1 MDEARRRA
9 LLALFRGGVMM
20 PPTERRVGAIVLTHL
35 ACELAAREGDARDLP
50 LAVVDSKHDA
60 HADEEAE
67 LGNVLLAVNDAA
79 HKFGVRAGQ
88 TVAEA
93 RSRVAGLAVRGLT
106 ERALRNAL
114 GRVAEIGL
122 SFGPTVAI
130 ETGDSNDPLDTVW
143 VDLTSTT
150 HLFGGEEAALFELAS
165 RVRELGH
172 RVRAAIADGPRLARS
187 ASLFATS
194 SETVV
199 PPNGGK
205 AMMRDLPIEALPI
218 SRERATWLHRLG
230 LWTVG
235 DLSALPARALA
246 GRLVDR
252 GAAED
257 PWRESLELAEG
268 RDDAPLVAYEPP
280 SAPTESVAWDE
291 PMHTIEPLLFALRG
305 LVGRLSARLEGRGEA
320 SQSIELFAPYDRSI
334 AKLRNVPPSEQ
345 GEPGLYFRI
354 ELPSPLFKKS
364 DFFRVLKSKLEPIT
378 LAAPVTRL
386 SITAR
391 MLTRAPRL
399 QLWMG
404 TETTIQHD
412 PGAMAVLLAELSAEI
427 GPDNVGVLSIDPVHR
442 PEARTHLVAIDD
454 LSPAPQRAARDAKK
468 ERQARHAGDHAAS
481 DVEFPT
487 RLLAKPIPLEWTPG
501 GRPTVA
507 IDNQLYTWSGSRH
520 SMRFDRVDW
529 WTASPLSRDYARVWL
544 SSGKKHI
551 EAWVYTD
558 RHTGRSYL
566 HGYYD

>member
-1 MDEARRRA
+1 
-9 LLALFRGGVMM
+9 MM
-20 PPTERRVGAIVLTHL
+20 PPLERRVGAIVLTHL

-50 LAVVDSKHDA
+50 LAVVDAKHDA
-60 HADEEAE
+60 HTDEEAE

-106 ERALRNAL
+106 GRALGQAL
-114 GRVAEIGL
+114 GRVAEIAL

-130 ETGDSNDPLDTVW
+130 ETGDPSDPLDTVW
-143 VDLTSTT
+143 VDLTSTS

-172 RVRAAIADGPRLARS
+172 RVRAAIADGPRLARA

-194 SETVV
+194 SEIVV
-199 PPNGGK
+199 PPNGGQ

-218 SRERATWLHRLG
+218 SRERAVWLHRLG

-235 DLSALPARALA
+235 DLAALPARALA

-252 GAAED
+252 GATAD

-280 SAPTESVAWDE
+280 SAPSESVAWDE

-320 SQSIELFAPYDRSI
+320 SQSIELWAPYDRSI

-345 GEPGLYFRI
+345 GEAGLYFRI

-364 DFFRVLKSKLEPIT
+364 DFFRVLKSKLEQTT

-427 GPDNVGVLSIDPVHR
+427 GPDNVGVLAIDPVHR
-442 PEARTHLVAIDD
+442 PEGRTHLVAIDD
-454 LSPAPQRAARDAKK
+454 LSPREQRGTARGSTRTRAEGRARGAPA
-468 ERQARHAGDHAAS
+468 EESAAS

-487 RLLAKPIPLEWTPG
+487 RLLPKPIPLEWTPG
-501 GRPTVA
+501 GRPAVA

>member
-1 MDEARRRA
+1 
-9 LLALFRGGVMM
+9 MM
-20 PPTERRVGAIVLTHL
+20 PRSERRVGAVVLTHL
-35 ACELAAREGDARDLP
+35 ACELTAREGDAKDLS
-50 LAVVDSKHDA
+50 LAVVDAKHDA
-60 HADEEAE
+60 HSDEEAE
-67 LGNVLLAVNDAA
+67 LGNILLAVNDAA
-79 HKFGVRAGQ
+79 HKLGVRAGQ

-106 ERALRNAL
+106 VRALRGAL
-114 GRVAEIGL
+114 GRVAEIAL

-130 ETGDSNDPLDTVW
+130 ETGDPDEPRDTVW

-172 RVRAAIADGPRLARS
+172 RVRAAIADGPRLARA

-199 PPNGGK
+199 PPSGGK
-205 AMMRDLPIEALPI
+205 AMMRELPIEALPI
-218 SRERATWLHRLG
+218 SRERAVWLHRLG

-235 DLSALPARALA
+235 DLAALPARALA

-252 GAAED
+252 GATAD
-257 PWRESLELAEG
+257 PWRDSLELAEG
-268 RDDAPLVAYEPP
+268 RDDALLVAYEPP
-280 SAPTESVAWDE
+280 SAPTESICWDE

-320 SQSIELFAPYDRSI
+320 AQSIELGAPYDRSI

-345 GEPGLYFRI
+345 GEAGLFFRI

-364 DFFRVLKSKLEPIT
+364 DFFRVLKSKLEQVT

-404 TETTIQHD
+404 TEAAIQHD

-442 PEARTHLVAIDD
+442 PEARSQLVAIDD
-454 LSPAPQRAARDAKK
+454 LSPRDRRSPARVRRRARADAGNARGTPA
-468 ERQARHAGDHAAS
+468 ERAGS
-481 DVEFPT
+481 DVEFPS
-487 RLLAKPIPLEWTPG
+487 RLLQTPLPLEWTPG
-501 GRPTVA
+501 GRPTVV
-507 IDNQLYTWSGSRH
+507 IDNQLYTWSASRH
-520 SMRFDRVDW
+520 SMRFEGVDW
-529 WTASPLSRDYARVWL
+529 WTASPMSRDYARVWL

-558 RHTGRSYL
+558 RHTGRSFL